1 MSSDKEKLNQL
12 SARVDELLITINKIT
27 EELRSISASIKLL
40 AVEQTQTT
48 TTPKPTT
55 LNSTYTPPTPTSTII
70 QSAASSITN
79 STITPQTETKTRSL
93 EDVRMSFPEDL
104 ETKLDFEDKEDYITV
119 KPKQFLGSDNF
130 AKIASA
136 IRGMGGEYISAG
148 KDSHFRVPKK
158 KQLS

>member
-1 MSSDKEKLNQL
+1 MSSDKEKLYQL
-12 SARVDELLITINKIT
+12 SARVDEMLISVNKIT

-40 AVEQTQTT
+40 AVGQGQTVQ
-48 TTPKPTT
+48 
-55 LNSTYTPPTPTSTII
+55 
-70 QSAASSITN
+70 TN
-79 STITPQTETKTRSL
+79 STAAKSTMFNPTGTQSSSMQSSSSIIVDSTMTSQSETKLRSL
-93 EDVRMSFPEDL
+93 DDVRMSFPEDL
-104 ETKLDFEDKEDYITV
+104 EAKLAFEDKEDYITV

-158 KQLS
+158 KPVN